1 VNPLRTSDSKN
12 TVRHLHHLQELIP
25 GKLLAG
31 CHWKLQQ
38 HRRMFYGGLF
48 CSLKTHSSVKGAGR
62 GKATKSIHISVDVTE
77 FIQEGL
83 ESEAKYM

>member
-1 VNPLRTSDSKN
+1 ML
-12 TVRHLHHLQELIP
+12 
-25 GKLLAG
+25 
-31 CHWKLQQ
+31 
-38 HRRMFYGGLF
+38 YGGLF